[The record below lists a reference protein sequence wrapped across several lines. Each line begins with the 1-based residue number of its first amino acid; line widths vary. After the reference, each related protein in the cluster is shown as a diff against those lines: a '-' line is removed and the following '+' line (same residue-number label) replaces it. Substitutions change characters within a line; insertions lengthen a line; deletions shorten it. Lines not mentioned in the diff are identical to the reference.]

1 MASAGVGNVRT
12 CLRLVMKA
20 LEVLFFFV
28 IMVWGGGALPGVSL
42 RRHQQ
47 ELSRNMNENDS
58 HYDSD

>member
-1 MASAGVGNVRT
+1 MASAGVGNVRA
-12 CLRLVMKA
+12 CLRLVMK
-20 LEVLFFFV
+20 EFGVLFFFV
-28 IMVWGGGALPGVSL
+28 VMVWGVVPCPGVSL